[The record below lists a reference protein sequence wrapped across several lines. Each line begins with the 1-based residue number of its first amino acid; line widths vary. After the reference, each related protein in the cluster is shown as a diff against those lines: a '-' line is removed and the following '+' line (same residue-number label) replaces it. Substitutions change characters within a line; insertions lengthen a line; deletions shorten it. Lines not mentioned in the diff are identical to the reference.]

1 MDLNFQMQR
10 LNANLRI
17 INEEDE
23 FKKMCQTRAFGTVVL
38 ENIAK

>member
-1 MDLNFQMQR
+1 MGLNFSST
-10 LNANLRI
+10 

-23 FKKMCQTRAFGTVVL
+23 FKKVCQTRAFGTVVL

>member
-23 FKKMCQTRAFGTVVL
+23 FKKMCQTKSVWHSSFR
-38 ENIAK
+38 EYC